1 MSDLSAFSDLIARH
15 VPGDGVHPTAVP
27 RLHLIRSPRTSEP
40 LATLH
45 DPALC
50 IVTQGY
56 KQVLLGE
63 RLYGYGA
70 GQFLVVP
77 VAVPV
82 IGQVTEATAEQPYL
96 CFRLDLDPA
105 VLGGLM
111 IEAGLHASAPSDSTD
126 VLTLDTAPSD
136 LIDVAARLT
145 ALLDRPQDIAVLA
158 PLYERELLY
167 RLLTGS
173 QSAHLRQLA
182 TGGGR
187 LGRILLAIDW
197 IKRNFDKPLR
207 IDRLAGEAGMS
218 PSALHHGFKAATSL
232 SPLQYQ
238 KQLRLQEARRL
249 ILARTMDAASAAFT
263 VGYESPSQ
271 FSREYSRLFGAPPVR
286 DAARLRADSGRD
298 GVALGMAL

>member
-1 MSDLSAFSDLIARH
+1 MSDLSGFSDLIARH
-15 VPGDGVHPTAVP
+15 VAGDGVHATAVP
-27 RLHLIRSPRTSEP
+27 RLQLIRSIRPSEP

-82 IGQVTEATAEQPYL
+82 IGQVTEATAERPYL

-105 VLGGLM
+105 LLGGLM
-111 IEAGLHASAPSDSTD
+111 LEAGLDGSNGVEASDVLALDSAP
-126 VLTLDTAPSD
+126 AE
-136 LIDVAARLT
+136 LIGVAARLT

-173 QSAHLRQLA
+173 QSARLRQMAL
-182 TGGGR
+182 GSGR
-187 LGRILLAIDW
+187 LGRVTAAIDW

-249 ILARTMDAASAAFT
+249 ILGRAMDAASAAFA

-286 DAARLRADSGRD
+286 DAARLRSAGGTGGSS
-298 GVALGMAL
+298 AGMVL